1 MTKSFDDGDYVLGT
15 QDDELRRL
23 GLQHT
28 VWRPRAT
35 DAWRRAGFA
44 PGQHLLDIGCGP
56 GYATFDLS
64 DVVGPAGRVTGLERS
79 PRFLEHLKARLATE
93 PHRNVDLVEIDLDS
107 PEFPSLS
114 AEGAWCRWVFAFVTR
129 PRELLR
135 NIRGSLKPG
144 AALVIHEYF
153 DYRTFK
159 LVPRE
164 PDFDEFV
171 KAVMASWRANGGE
184 PDVAVDLLPWLPAE
198 GFRIT
203 DVRPLIEVA
212 SPADFTWQWPATF
225 LETGLERLLDLG
237 FLTSDKAA
245 RAREAFQR
253 AAGNPQSRLVTPGL
267 LEIIAHAT

>member
-1 MTKSFDDGDYVLGT
+1 MTKRFDAGDYVLRT
-15 QDDELRRL
+15 QDDEIRRL
-23 GLQHT
+23 GLQHA

-35 DAWRRAGFA
+35 DGWRRAGFA

-56 GYATFDLS
+56 GYATMDLS
-64 DVVGPAGRVTGLERS
+64 DVVGPTGRVTGLERS
-79 PRFLEHLKARLATE
+79 PRFLKFLESRLATDPE
-93 PHRNVDLVEIDLDS
+93 RRVDLIEIDLDS
-107 PEFPSLS
+107 PGFPSLS
-114 AEGAWCRWVFAFVTR
+114 ADGAWCRWVFAFVTR

-135 NIRGSLKPG
+135 NIRRSLKPG
-144 AALVIHEYF
+144 SALVIHEYF

-198 GFRIT
+198 GFRIV
-203 DVRPLIEVA
+203 DARPLIDVA
-212 SPADFTWQWPATF
+212 SPADFIWQWPATF

-245 RAREAFQR
+245 RVREAFQR

-267 LEIIAHAT
+267 LEIIALAT